1 MAPFRLAGEA
11 AHLTPAGG
19 ADEHCFIFV
28 AEHLKFDFHDVNL
41 NSLSKSELWFRLLQL
56 NPRDWLI
63 CCAVFSHSV
72 MSDFLQPH
80 GL

>member
-1 MAPFRLAGEA
+1 MAPFRLAGED
-11 AHLTPAGG
+11 AHLTPARG

-41 NSLSKSELWFRLLQL
+41 NSLSKSELWFRLLH
-56 NPRDWLI
+56 